1 MNHSPSPAAQ
11 PNRWSMVVA
20 AGLILF
26 MINIDVFTVA
36 TVIPAITADFR
47 VSPAAAQWAVLGFTL
62 PAIALVIPA
71 GTWLAKVGR
80 RPALLL
86 SVGGF
91 AALGA
96 GVALAPDI
104 GWLITARFLQGGFA
118 AIMFVLLPLIAA
130 ESVTPALRGRAMGL
144 VFAIGPAGGVA
155 GPVLAGLLADQFGWR
170 AAFLL
175 NLPVAAAILAIAARQ
190 PRTTPLRA
198 PDRSALLQVACLLVA
213 ATATLTSLTLAVEID
228 PVWLS
233 LLIITAPAVIAWLR
247 TGPGR
252 DVRLL
257 FGAARAPLLSL
268 AAQSSVQLVL
278 LLMIPFFLT
287 RELHA
292 DETQVGL
299 PGMLLAATMAATSLA
314 AGWLTDAWGA
324 HSTAAL
330 GMAVTTGGAAAFAF
344 LDPTWTLGDV
354 LWRIAIVGIGVG
366 LYASAQ
372 TAMTLAA
379 TPPHLVSTASGTL
392 SLVRQSA
399 LAVAPSLAT
408 LAWGL
413 AGYSLAGMRG
423 VLAGAAAIGL
433 LGFLA
438 LAATGSRT
446 PAAALERPRVRDRAT
461 S

>member
-1 MNHSPSPAAQ
+1 MNAAPATSSAVAPQ
-11 PNRWSMVVA
+11 TNRWSMVVA

-26 MINIDVFTVA
+26 MVNIDVFTVA
-36 TVIPAITADFR
+36 TVIPAITEDFR

-71 GTWLAKVGR
+71 GTWLANVGR

-96 GVALAPDI
+96 AVALAPGI
-104 GWLITARFLQGGFA
+104 GWLIAARFLQGAFA
-118 AIMFVLLPLIAA
+118 AVTFVLLPLIAA
-130 ESVTPALRGRAMGL
+130 ESVAPALRGRAMGL
-144 VFAIGPAGGVA
+144 VFAIGPVGGVA

-175 NLPVAAAILAIAARQ
+175 NLPVAVAILAIAARQ
-190 PRTTPLRA
+190 PRTAPLRA
-198 PDRSALLQVACLLVA
+198 PDRSALPQTAYLLTAAA
-213 ATATLTSLTLAVEID
+213 ATLLATTLAVEAD
-228 PVWLS
+228 PVWLALS
-233 LLIITAPAVIAWLR
+233 AIAVPPVIAWLR

-252 DVRLL
+252 DVRQL
-257 FGAARAPLLSL
+257 FTAARAPLLSL
-268 AAQSSVQLVL
+268 AAQSSVQLVIM
-278 LLMIPFFLT
+278 LMLPFFLT

-299 PGMLLAATMAATSLA
+299 PGMVLAATMAATSLA
-314 AGWLTDAWGA
+314 AGWLTDTWGA
-324 HSTAAL
+324 RPTAAL
-330 GMAVTTGGAAAFAF
+330 GTAVMTAGAAALAF
-344 LDPTWTLGDV
+344 LDPEWTLTDI
-354 LWRIAIVGIGVG
+354 LWRIAIVGIGIG

-399 LAVAPSLAT
+399 VAAAPSLAT

-413 AGYSLAGMRG
+413 AGYSLTGMRG

-433 LGFLA
+433 LGCLA
-438 LAATGSRT
+438 LAAARRPHRAHSR
-446 PAAALERPRVRDRAT
+446 L
-461 S
+461 SIH